1 MWAETEADRVNCAM
15 KKTIL
20 LVRHGINPNTPA
32 KMIRWFR
39 RGFTSTTSTTITTTS
54 TSTTAVTLLHKS
66 NNNLHFNISSS
77 FQQPPL
83 CTPDGHGVSTLS
95 RPRLLRWHPC
105 FTCHHHHY
113 HCTASLSLSNNHNPH
128 QQDHNDNV
136 TTTRTTTA
144 KQTNKQTTSTTT
156 TEEDLK
162 TSLFKNPIVQRL
174 WVERQT
180 VKQQQEQQQQ
190 QQRGAT
196 TTTTT
201 TTTTEEDLVKHGIQ
215 AKKTNTPSSSRV
227 QVSYPFSTDSLL
239 YETYRN
245 PWGQIRLGKVLEDL
259 DALAGNIAFF
269 HVVHNNNNNNMEK
282 NKSNNNNNSTSNT
295 KESATTTTN
304 TKPKKG
310 NEEERQSD
318 QEEIVFP
325 VIVTASVD
333 RIRLRRRPLVG
344 CDQLLSGQVTYVVL
358 FLVFVLSFV
367 CFLFLFLF
375 TYHQKGPCF
384 CFLCLS
390 LSQHALECFFS
401 CLSRSSLLWF
411 FYFFFIPPQP
421 DGRDDPLWKLKC
433 VARREPNK
441 MMMTVTNTTI

>member
-1 MWAETEADRVNCAM
+1 M
-15 KKTIL
+15 KKTVL
-20 LVRHGINPNTPA
+20 LVRHGITPNAPA
-32 KMIRWFR
+32 KMMRWFR
-39 RGFTSTTSTTITTTS
+39 RGFTSPTSTTTTTTS

-95 RPRLLRWHPC
+95 RPRLLRRHPC

-190 QQRGAT
+190 QQQRGAT
-196 TTTTT
+196 TTK

-282 NKSNNNNNSTSNT
+282 NKSNNNNNNSSNNT

-310 NEEERQSD
+310 NKEERKSD

-358 FLVFVLSFV
+358 FFR
-367 CFLFLFLF
+367 FLFCPLFVFSFCFYLPTTKKVPF
-375 TYHQKGPCF
+375 F

-401 CLSRSSLLWF
+401 CLSRSSLVWF
-411 FYFFFIPPQP
+411 FHFSFIPHQP

-441 MMMTVTNTTI
+441 MMMMTVTNTTTI